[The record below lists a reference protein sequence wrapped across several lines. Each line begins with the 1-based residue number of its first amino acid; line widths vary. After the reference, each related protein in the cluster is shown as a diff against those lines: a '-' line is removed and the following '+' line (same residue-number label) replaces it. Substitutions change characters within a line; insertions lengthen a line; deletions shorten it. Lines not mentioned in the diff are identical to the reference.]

1 MLASVFAKTT
11 RDRWKGMAIAVFSLG
26 LLLWMVMVVYQDIDI
41 SAYTELPEV
50 FLALMGIPEGADVAS
65 LGVGVMY
72 SFYGAMTLAG
82 LAVSMGSASVAGEER
97 DGTIGLLL
105 GNPKS
110 RTNVLIS
117 KAASMVL
124 LVGLGSLGLWGAAP
138 LLAGILDVNM
148 GAMQIGPF
156 ALHLFVNALFYGF
169 LAMAIGAWTGKRG
182 LASGVSA
189 GIMALG
195 FVAVGIFPIIEGW
208 ENVAKVFPWYYFD
221 NGQPVIN
228 GIQWGDL
235 AVLMG
240 AVVVL
245 AAFALVGVNRR
256 DLRSH
261 NVGVTLLDRLR
272 GNPLTQKI
280 VDRLAGATRVSRI
293 WIKTASE
300 HQGLL
305 IVTAY
310 IMFFLMGVLMGPLY
324 GLMDQTLLDFT
335 KQIPEELW
343 AFVGAAGGDMSTAE
357 GFYEAETF
365 GLMAPIAVIVVTAVI
380 GARGLAG
387 EEQNRTMG
395 LLLANPIKRSR
406 VVLEKALAMVVYA
419 IAVGVST
426 FLGVWLGSV
435 LGGLGIDVGNIAATS
450 LLATLVGLVFGTLA
464 LALSAATGR
473 VRVAIFGTV
482 GAALVFHLVNSFA
495 SLNDNLAGWA
505 RVSPFSYYLNTH
517 PLENG
522 MDWGHGAILAG
533 LTVVL
538 VAVSVVLFQRRDLRQ
553 TG

>member
-11 RDRWKGMAIAVFSLG
+11 RDRWKSMAIAMFSLG
-26 LLLWMVMVVYQDIDI
+26 LLVWMVMAVYQDIDI
-41 SAYTELPEV
+41 SVYSDLPEV
-50 FLALMGIPEGADVAS
+50 FLSIMGIPDGADVAS
-65 LGVGVMY
+65 LAVGVMY
-72 SFYGAMTLAG
+72 GFYGALTLAG

-110 RTNVLIS
+110 RTNVLFS

-124 LVGLGSLGLWGAAP
+124 LVGLGSLALWGAAP
-138 LLAGILDVNM
+138 LVAGILDVRM
-148 GAMQIGPF
+148 GGMQIGAY

-169 LAMAIGAWTGKRG
+169 LAMAIGAWTGRRG

-189 GIMALG
+189 GVMALG

-208 ENVAKVFPWYYFD
+208 ENVGKVFPWHYFD

-240 AVVVL
+240 AIVVL
-245 AAFALVGVNRR
+245 AAIALVGVNRR

-305 IVTAY
+305 IVSAY

-365 GLMAPIAVIVVTAVI
+365 GLMAPIAVMVVTAVI
-380 GARGLAG
+380 GARALAG

-406 VVLEKALAMVVYA
+406 VVLEKAWAMVVYA
-419 IAVGVST
+419 VAVGFFT
-426 FLGVWLGSV
+426 FAGVWLGSV
-435 LGGLGIDVGNIAATS
+435 IGGLGMDVGNIAATS
-450 LLATLVGLVFGTLA
+450 FLATLVGLVFGTLS
-464 LALSAATGR
+464 LVLSAATGR
-473 VRVAIFGTV
+473 TRVAVFGTA

-495 SLNDNLAGWA
+495 SLNDTLAGWA

-517 PLENG
+517 PLTNG
-522 MDWGHGAILAG
+522 MDWGNGAILAG
-533 LTVVL
+533 LSVVL
-538 VAVSVVLFQRRDLRQ
+538 LALSVVLFQRRDLRQ

>member
-105 GNPKS
+105 GNPRS

-280 VDRLAGATRVSRI
+280 VDRLAGGTRVSRI

>member
-11 RDRWKGMAIAVFSLG
+11 RDRWKGMAIAIVSLG
-26 LLLWMVMVVYQDIDI
+26 LLLLMAMAVYQDIDLSI
-41 SAYTELPEV
+41 YNDLPEV
-50 FLALMGIPEGADVAS
+50 FLSIMGIPDGADVAS
-65 LGVGVMY
+65 LAVGVLY
-72 SFYGAMTLAG
+72 GFYGALTLAG

-110 RTNVLIS
+110 RTNVLVS

-124 LVGLGSLGLWGAAP
+124 LVGVGSLALWGAAP
-138 LLAGILDVNM
+138 LVAGILDVRM
-148 GAMQIGPF
+148 GGMQIGSY

-189 GIMALG
+189 GVMALG

-208 ENVAKVFPWYYFD
+208 ENVAKIFPWHYFD
-221 NGQPVIN
+221 NAQPVIN

-235 AVLMG
+235 AVLFG
-240 AVVVL
+240 ATVVL
-245 AAFALVGVNRR
+245 AGIAWVGVNRR
-256 DLRSH
+256 DLRSQ

-272 GNPLTQKI
+272 DNPMTQKV

-305 IVTAY
+305 IVCAY
-310 IMFFLMGVLMGPLY
+310 LMFFVMGLLMGPLY
-324 GLMDQTLLDFT
+324 GLMDETLLSFAN
-335 KQIPEELW
+335 QIPEELY
-343 AFVGAAGGDMSTAE
+343 AFVGAGGGDMSTAE

-365 GLMAPIAVIVVTAVI
+365 GLMAPIAVMVVTMVI
-380 GARGLAG
+380 GARALAG

-406 VVLEKALAMVVYA
+406 VVLEKAWAMVVYA
-419 IAVGVST
+419 VAVGFFT
-426 FLGVWLGSV
+426 FAGVWLGSV
-435 LGGLGIDVGNIAATS
+435 IGGLGMDVGNIAATS
-450 LLATLVGLVFGTLA
+450 FLATLVGLVFGTLS
-464 LALSAATGR
+464 LVLSAATGR
-473 VRVAIFGTV
+473 TRIAVFGTA

-495 SLNDNLAGWA
+495 SLNDTLAGWA

-522 MDWGHGAILAG
+522 MDWGNGAILAG

-538 VAVSVVLFQRRDLRQ
+538 LVLSVVLFQRRDLRQ

>member
-11 RDRWKGMAIAVFSLG
+11 RDRWKGMAIAMFSLG
-26 LLLWMVMVVYQDIDI
+26 LLLWMVMAVYQDIDI
-41 SAYTELPEV
+41 SVYTELPEV
-50 FLALMGIPEGADVAS
+50 FLSIMGIPEGADVAS
-65 LGVGVMY
+65 LAVGVMY
-72 SFYGAMTLAG
+72 GFYGALTLAG

-110 RTNVLIS
+110 RTNVLVS
-117 KAASMVL
+117 KAASMLL
-124 LVGLGSLGLWGAAP
+124 LVGLGALALWGAAP
-138 LLAGILDVNM
+138 LIAGILDVRM
-148 GAMQIGPF
+148 GGMQVGPY

-189 GIMALG
+189 GAMALG

-240 AVVVL
+240 AIVVL
-245 AAFALVGVNRR
+245 AAIALVGVNRR

-435 LGGLGIDVGNIAATS
+435 LGGLGINVGNIAATS

-522 MDWGHGAILAG
+522 MDWGNGAILAG

>member
-1 MLASVFAKTT
+1 
-11 RDRWKGMAIAVFSLG
+11 
-26 LLLWMVMVVYQDIDI
+26 
-41 SAYTELPEV
+41 
-50 FLALMGIPEGADVAS
+50 
-65 LGVGVMY
+65 
-72 SFYGAMTLAG
+72 
-82 LAVSMGSASVAGEER
+82 
-97 DGTIGLLL
+97 
-105 GNPKS
+105 
-110 RTNVLIS
+110 
-117 KAASMVL
+117 
-124 LVGLGSLGLWGAAP
+124 
-138 LLAGILDVNM
+138 
-148 GAMQIGPF
+148 
-156 ALHLFVNALFYGF
+156 
-169 LAMAIGAWTGKRG
+169 MAIGAWTGKRG

-189 GIMALG
+189 GVMALG

-240 AVVVL
+240 AIVVL
-245 AAFALVGVNRR
+245 AAIALVGVNRR

-272 GNPLTQKI
+272 GSPLTQKI

-293 WIKTASE
+293 SIKTASE

-305 IVTAY
+305 IVSAY

-380 GARGLAG
+380 GARALAG

-406 VVLEKALAMVVYA
+406 VVVEKALAMVVYA
-419 IAVGVST
+419 IAVGFST

-435 LGGLGIDVGNIAATS
+435 LGGLGINVGNIAATS

-495 SLNDNLAGWA
+495 SLNDSLAGWA

-517 PLENG
+517 PLQNG
-522 MDWGHGAILAG
+522 MDWGNGAILAG

-538 VAVSVVLFQRRDLRQ
+538 VALSVVMFQRRDLRQ

>member
-11 RDRWKGMAIAVFSLG
+11 RDRWKGMAIAMFSLG
-26 LLLWMVMVVYQDIDI
+26 LLVWMVMAVYQDIDI

-50 FLALMGIPEGADVAS
+50 FLSIMGIPAGADVAS
-65 LGVGVMY
+65 LAVGVMY
-72 SFYGAMTLAG
+72 GFYGALTLAG

-110 RTNVLIS
+110 RTNVLVS

-124 LVGLGSLGLWGAAP
+124 LVGLGSLALWGAAP
-138 LLAGILDVNM
+138 LIAGILDVRM
-148 GAMQIGPF
+148 GDMQIGSY

-189 GIMALG
+189 GVMALG
-195 FVAVGIFPIIEGW
+195 FVAVGIFPVIEGW
-208 ENVAKVFPWYYFD
+208 ENVAKVFPWHYFD
-221 NGQPVIN
+221 NAQPVIN

-235 AVLMG
+235 GVLIG
-240 AVVVL
+240 AIVVL
-245 AAFALVGVNRR
+245 GGIALVGVNRR

-305 IVTAY
+305 IVSAY
-310 IMFFLMGVLMGPLY
+310 VMFFLMGVMMGPLY

-380 GARGLAG
+380 GARALAG

-406 VVLEKALAMVVYA
+406 VVLEKALAMLVYA

-473 VRVAIFGTV
+473 VRVAVFGTV

-495 SLNDNLAGWA
+495 SLNDTLAGWA

-522 MDWGHGAILAG
+522 MDWGNGAILAG

-538 VAVSVVLFQRRDLRQ
+538 VAFSVVLFQRRDLRQ

>member
-11 RDRWKGMAIAVFSLG
+11 RDRWKGMAIAMFSLG
-26 LLLWMVMVVYQDIDI
+26 LLLWMVMAVYQDIDI
-41 SAYTELPEV
+41 SVYTELPEV
-50 FLALMGIPEGADVAS
+50 FLSIMGIPEGADVAS
-65 LGVGVMY
+65 LAVGVMY
-72 SFYGAMTLAG
+72 GFYGALTLAG

-110 RTNVLIS
+110 RTNVLVS
-117 KAASMVL
+117 KAASMLL
-124 LVGLGSLGLWGAAP
+124 LVGLGALALWGAAP
-138 LLAGILDVNM
+138 LIAGILDVRM
-148 GAMQIGPF
+148 GGMQVGPY

-189 GIMALG
+189 GAMALG

-240 AVVVL
+240 AIVVL
-245 AAFALVGVNRR
+245 AAIALVGVNRR

-272 GNPLTQKI
+272 GSPLTQKI

-293 WIKTASE
+293 SIKTASE

-305 IVTAY
+305 IVSAY

-380 GARGLAG
+380 GARALAG

-406 VVLEKALAMVVYA
+406 VVLEKALAMLVYA

-426 FLGVWLGSV
+426 FLGVWLGSA
-435 LGGLGIDVGNIAATS
+435 LGGLGINVGNIAATS

-495 SLNDNLAGWA
+495 SLNDSLAGWA

-522 MDWGHGAILAG
+522 MDWGNGAILAG
-533 LTVVL
+533 LAVVL

-553 TG
+553 TS

>member
-11 RDRWKGMAIAVFSLG
+11 RDRWKGMAIAMFSLG
-26 LLLWMVMVVYQDIDI
+26 LLLWMVMAVYQDIDI
-41 SAYTELPEV
+41 SVYTELPEV
-50 FLALMGIPEGADVAS
+50 FLSIMGIPDGADVAS
-65 LGVGVMY
+65 LAVGVMY
-72 SFYGAMTLAG
+72 GFYGALTLAG
-82 LAVSMGSASVAGEER
+82 MAVSMGSASVAGEER

-110 RTNVLIS
+110 RTNVLVS
-117 KAASMVL
+117 KAASMLL
-124 LVGLGSLGLWGAAP
+124 LVGLGALALWGAAP
-138 LLAGILDVNM
+138 LIAGILDVRM
-148 GAMQIGPF
+148 GGMQIGAY

-240 AVVVL
+240 AIVVL
-245 AAFALVGVNRR
+245 AAIALVGVNRR

-272 GNPLTQKI
+272 GNPLTRKI

-293 WIKTASE
+293 SIKTASE

-305 IVTAY
+305 IVSAY

-395 LLLANPIKRSR
+395 LLLANPIRRSR
-406 VVLEKALAMVVYA
+406 VVLEKALAMLVYA
-419 IAVGVST
+419 IAVGLST

-450 LLATLVGLVFGTLA
+450 FLATLVGLVFGTLA

-473 VRVAIFGTV
+473 VRVAVFGTV

-495 SLNDNLAGWA
+495 SLNDTLAGWA

-522 MDWGHGAILAG
+522 MDWGNAAILAG

>member
-11 RDRWKGMAIAVFSLG
+11 RDRWKGMAIAMFSLG
-26 LLLWMVMVVYQDIDI
+26 LLLWMVMAVYQDIDI
-41 SAYTELPEV
+41 SVYTELPEV
-50 FLALMGIPEGADVAS
+50 FLSIMGIPDGADVAS
-65 LGVGVMY
+65 LAVGVMY
-72 SFYGAMTLAG
+72 GFYGALTLAG

-110 RTNVLIS
+110 RTNVLVS

-124 LVGLGSLGLWGAAP
+124 LVGLGSLALWGAAP
-138 LLAGILDVNM
+138 LIAGILDVRM
-148 GAMQIGPF
+148 GGMQIGPY

-189 GIMALG
+189 GVMALG

-208 ENVAKVFPWYYFD
+208 ENVAKVFPWHYFD
-221 NGQPVIN
+221 TAQPVIN

-235 AVLMG
+235 AVLFG
-240 AVVVL
+240 ATALL
-245 AAFALVGVNRR
+245 AVIALVGVNRR

-305 IVTAY
+305 IVSAY

-395 LLLANPIKRSR
+395 LLLANPIRRSR
-406 VVLEKALAMVVYA
+406 VVLEKALAMVLYA
-419 IAVGVST
+419 IAVGFST
-426 FLGVWLGSV
+426 FAGVWLGSII
-435 LGGLGIDVGNIAATS
+435 GGLGIDVGNIAATS
-450 LLATLVGLVFGTLA
+450 FLATLVGLVFGALA

-495 SLNDNLAGWA
+495 SLNDTLAGWA

-522 MDWGHGAILAG
+522 MDWGNGAILAG
-533 LTVVL
+533 LTIAL
-538 VAVSVVLFQRRDLRQ
+538 VAASVVLFQRRDLRQ

>member
-11 RDRWKGMAIAVFSLG
+11 RDRWKGMAIAMFSLG
-26 LLLWMVMVVYQDIDI
+26 LLLWMVMAVYQDIDI
-41 SAYTELPEV
+41 SAYSELPEV
-50 FLALMGIPEGADVAS
+50 FLSIMGIPEGADVAS
-65 LGVGVMY
+65 LAVGVMY
-72 SFYGAMTLAG
+72 GFYGALTLAG

-110 RTNVLIS
+110 RTNVLVS

-124 LVGLGSLGLWGAAP
+124 LVGLGALALWGAAP
-138 LLAGILDVNM
+138 LVAGILDVRM
-148 GAMQIGPF
+148 GGMQIGAY
-156 ALHLFVNALFYGF
+156 ALHLFANAIFYGF

-208 ENVAKVFPWYYFD
+208 ENVAKVFPWHYFD

-228 GIQWGDL
+228 GIQWSDL
-235 AVLMG
+235 AVLIG
-240 AVVVL
+240 AIVVL
-245 AAFALVGVNRR
+245 AGIASVGINRR
-256 DLRSH
+256 DLRSQ

-305 IVTAY
+305 VVTAY

-324 GLMDQTLLDFT
+324 GLMDQTLLNFT

-450 LLATLVGLVFGTLA
+450 FLATLVGLVFGTLA

-495 SLNDNLAGWA
+495 SLNDTLAGWA

-522 MDWGHGAILAG
+522 MDWGNGAILAG
-533 LTVVL
+533 LTVLL

>member
-11 RDRWKGMAIAVFSLG
+11 RDRWKGMAIATVSLG
-26 LLLWMVMVVYQDIDI
+26 LLLLMAMSVYRDIDL
-41 SAYTELPEV
+41 SVYSDLPEV
-50 FLALMGIPEGADVAS
+50 FLSIMGIPDGADVAS
-65 LGVGVMY
+65 LAVGVLY
-72 SFYGAMTLAG
+72 GFYGALTLAA

-110 RTNVLIS
+110 RTNVLVS

-124 LVGLGSLGLWGAAP
+124 LVGLGSLALWGAAP
-138 LLAGILDVNM
+138 LVAGILDVRM
-148 GAMQIGPF
+148 GGMQIGPY

-189 GIMALG
+189 GVMALG

-208 ENVAKVFPWYYFD
+208 ENVAKVFPWHYFD

-235 AVLMG
+235 AVLFG
-240 AVVVL
+240 ATVL
-245 AAFALVGVNRR
+245 LAGIALVGVNRR
-256 DLRSH
+256 DLRGQ

-272 GNPLTQKI
+272 ANPMTRKV

-305 IVTAY
+305 IITAY
-310 IMFFLMGVLMGPLY
+310 LMFFVMGVLMGPLY
-324 GLMDQTLLDFT
+324 GLMDQTLLSFAD
-335 KQIPEELW
+335 QIPKELY
-343 AFVGAAGGDMSTAE
+343 AFVGAGGGSMSTPE
-357 GFYEAETF
+357 GFYEVETF
-365 GLMAPIAVIVVTAVI
+365 GLMAPIAVMVVTVVI
-380 GARGLAG
+380 GARALAG

-406 VVLEKALAMVVYA
+406 VLLEKVWAMVVYA
-419 IAVGVST
+419 IAVGFST
-426 FLGVWLGSV
+426 FFGVWLGS
-435 LGGLGIDVGNIAATS
+435 LIGGLGLDVGNIAATS
-450 LLATLVGLVFGTLA
+450 FLATLVGLVFGALA

-473 VRVAIFGTV
+473 VRVAVFGSV
-482 GAALVFHLVNSFA
+482 GVALVFHLVNSFA
-495 SLNDNLAGWA
+495 SLNDTLAGWA
-505 RVSPFSYYLNTH
+505 RVSPFSYYLSTH
-517 PLENG
+517 PLQNG
-522 MDWGHGAILAG
+522 MDWGNGAILAG
-533 LTVVL
+533 LTIVL
-538 VAVSVVLFQRRDLRQ
+538 VAVSVVMFQRRDLRE

>member
-1 MLASVFAKTT
+1 MLASVFLKTT
-11 RDRWKGMAIAVFSLG
+11 RDRWKAMAIGMASLV
-26 LLLWMVMVVYQDIDI
+26 LLLWMAMAVYRDIDLSI
-41 SAYTELPEV
+41 YTELPEV
-50 FLALMGIPEGADVAS
+50 FLSIMGIPSGADVAS
-65 LGVGVMY
+65 LAIGVMY
-72 SFYGAMTLAG
+72 SFYGALTLAG

-110 RTNVLIS
+110 RTTVLVS
-117 KAASMVL
+117 KAASMTL
-124 LVGLGSLGLWGAAP
+124 LVGLGSLALWGAAP
-138 LLAGILDVNM
+138 LIAGILDVRM
-148 GAMQIGPF
+148 GGMQIGSY

-169 LAMAIGAWTGKRG
+169 LAMAIGAWTGRRG

-189 GIMALG
+189 GVMAFG
-195 FVAVGIFPIIEGW
+195 FIAVGIFPIIEGW
-208 ENVAKVFPWYYFD
+208 ENVAKVFPWHYFD

-235 AVLMG
+235 AVLFG
-240 AVVVL
+240 ATVVL
-245 AAFALVGVNRR
+245 AGIALFGVNRR
-256 DLRSH
+256 DLRGQ

-272 GNPLTQKI
+272 ANPMTQKV
-280 VDRLAGATRVSRI
+280 VDRLAGATRVSHI

-305 IVTAY
+305 IITAY
-310 IMFFLMGVLMGPLY
+310 LMFFVMGVLMGPLY

-365 GLMAPIAVIVVTAVI
+365 GLMAPIAVMVVTAVI
-380 GARGLAG
+380 GARALAG

-406 VVLEKALAMVVYA
+406 VILEKALAMVVYA
-419 IAVGVST
+419 IAVGFST
-426 FLGVWLGSV
+426 FAGVWLGS
-435 LGGLGIDVGNIAATS
+435 LIGGLGIDVGNIAATS
-450 LLATLVGLVFGTLA
+450 FLATLVGLVFGALA

-473 VRVAIFGTV
+473 VRVAIFGMV
-482 GAALVFHLVNSFA
+482 GAALVSHLVNSFA
-495 SLNDNLAGWA
+495 SLNDSLAGWA

-517 PLENG
+517 PLQNG
-522 MDWGHGAILAG
+522 MDWGNAAILAG

-538 VAVSVVLFQRRDLRQ
+538 VAAAVVLFQRRDLRQ
-553 TG
+553 SG

>member
-1 MLASVFAKTT
+1 M
-11 RDRWKGMAIAVFSLG
+11 
-26 LLLWMVMVVYQDIDI
+26 
-41 SAYTELPEV
+41 
-50 FLALMGIPEGADVAS
+50 
-65 LGVGVMY
+65 
-72 SFYGAMTLAG
+72 
-82 LAVSMGSASVAGEER
+82 
-97 DGTIGLLL
+97 
-105 GNPKS
+105 
-110 RTNVLIS
+110 
-117 KAASMVL
+117 
-124 LVGLGSLGLWGAAP
+124 
-138 LLAGILDVNM
+138 
-148 GAMQIGPF
+148 
-156 ALHLFVNALFYGF
+156 
-169 LAMAIGAWTGKRG
+169 
-182 LASGVSA
+182 ASGVSA

-208 ENVAKVFPWYYFD
+208 ENVSKVFPWHYFD

-240 AVVVL
+240 AIVVL
-245 AAFALVGVNRR
+245 AAIALVGVNRR

-272 GNPLTQKI
+272 GSPLTQKM

-293 WIKTASE
+293 SIKTVSE

-305 IVTAY
+305 IVSAY

-365 GLMAPIAVIVVTAVI
+365 GLMAPIAVMVVTAVI
-380 GARGLAG
+380 GARALAG

-419 IAVGVST
+419 IAVGFST
-426 FLGVWLGSV
+426 FAGVWLGS
-435 LGGLGIDVGNIAATS
+435 LIGGLGIDVGNIAATS
-450 LLATLVGLVFGTLA
+450 FLATLVGLVFGALA

-473 VRVAIFGTV
+473 VRVAIFGMV

-495 SLNDNLAGWA
+495 SLNDSLAAWA

-522 MDWGHGAILAG
+522 MDWGNGAILAG

-538 VAVSVVLFQRRDLRQ
+538 IVVSVVFFQRRDLRQ

>member
-11 RDRWKGMAIAVFSLG
+11 RDRWKGMAIAMFSLG
-26 LLLWMVMVVYQDIDI
+26 LLLWMVMAVYQDIDI
-41 SAYTELPEV
+41 TIYTDLPEV
-50 FLALMGIPEGADVAS
+50 FLSIMGIPDGADVAS
-65 LGVGVMY
+65 LAVGVLY
-72 SFYGAMTLAG
+72 GLYGALTLAG

-110 RTNVLIS
+110 RTNVLVS

-124 LVGLGSLGLWGAAP
+124 LVGLGSLALWGAAP
-138 LLAGILDVNM
+138 LVAGILDVRM
-148 GAMQIGPF
+148 GGMQIGAY

-189 GIMALG
+189 GVMALG

-208 ENVAKVFPWYYFD
+208 ENVAKVFPWHYFD
-221 NGQPVIN
+221 NAQPVIN

-235 AVLMG
+235 AVLFG
-240 AVVVL
+240 ATVL
-245 AAFALVGVNRR
+245 LAVIALVGVNRR
-256 DLRSH
+256 DLRGQ

-272 GNPLTQKI
+272 ANPMTQKV

-305 IVTAY
+305 IIIGY
-310 IMFFLMGVLMGPLY
+310 LMFFVMGVLMGPLY
-324 GLMDQTLLDFT
+324 GLMDETLLRFT
-335 KQIPEELW
+335 DQIPKELW
-343 AFVGAAGGDMSTAE
+343 AFVGAGGGSMSTAE
-357 GFYEAETF
+357 GFYEAEVF
-365 GLMAPIAVIVVTAVI
+365 GLMAPIAVMVVTVVI
-380 GARGLAG
+380 GVRALAG

-406 VVLEKALAMVVYA
+406 VLLEKVLAMVVYA
-419 IAVGVST
+419 IAVGFST
-426 FLGVWLGSV
+426 FAGVWLGSII
-435 LGGLGIDVGNIAATS
+435 GGLGIAVGNIAATS
-450 LLATLVGLVFGTLA
+450 LLATLVGLVFGALA

-473 VRVAIFGTV
+473 VRVSIFGTV

-495 SLNDNLAGWA
+495 SLNDTLAGWA

-522 MDWGHGAILAG
+522 MDWGNGAILAG
-533 LTVVL
+533 LTIVL

>member
-11 RDRWKGMAIAVFSLG
+11 RDRWKAMAIAMFSLG
-26 LLLWMVMVVYQDIDI
+26 LLLWMVMAVYQDIDI
-41 SAYTELPEV
+41 SVYTELPEV
-50 FLALMGIPEGADVAS
+50 FLSIMGIPEGADVAS
-65 LGVGVMY
+65 LAVGVMY
-72 SFYGAMTLAG
+72 SFYGALTLAG
-82 LAVSMGSASVAGEER
+82 MAVSMGSASVAGEER

-110 RTNVLIS
+110 RTNVLVS

-124 LVGLGSLGLWGAAP
+124 LVGLGSLALWGAAP
-138 LLAGILDVNM
+138 LLAGILDVRM
-148 GAMQIGPF
+148 GGMQIGSY

-189 GIMALG
+189 GVMALG

-228 GIQWGDL
+228 GIQGGDL

-240 AVVVL
+240 AIVVL
-245 AAFALVGVNRR
+245 AAIALVGVNRR

-305 IVTAY
+305 IVSAY

-324 GLMDQTLLDFT
+324 GLMDQTLLAFT

-380 GARGLAG
+380 GARALAG

-395 LLLANPIKRSR
+395 LLLANPIKRSW
-406 VVLEKALAMVVYA
+406 VVLEKALAMLVYA

-435 LGGLGIDVGNIAATS
+435 LGGLGINVGNIAATS

-495 SLNDNLAGWA
+495 SLNDSLAGWA

-522 MDWGHGAILAG
+522 MDWGNGAILAG
-533 LTVVL
+533 LAVVL
-538 VAVSVVLFQRRDLRQ
+538 VALSVFLFQRRDLRQ
-553 TG
+553 MS

>member
-387 EEQNRTMG
+387 EDQNRTMG

-435 LGGLGIDVGNIAATS
+435 LGGLGIDVGNIAATA

>member
-117 KAASMVL
+117 KTASMVL

>member
-11 RDRWKGMAIAVFSLG
+11 RDRWKGMAIAMFSLG
-26 LLLWMVMVVYQDIDI
+26 LLLWMVMAVYQDIDI
-41 SAYTELPEV
+41 SAYSELPEV
-50 FLALMGIPEGADVAS
+50 FLSIMGIPEGADVAS
-65 LGVGVMY
+65 LAVGVMY
-72 SFYGAMTLAG
+72 GFYGALTLAG

-110 RTNVLIS
+110 RTNVLVS
-117 KAASMVL
+117 KAASMLL
-124 LVGLGSLGLWGAAP
+124 LVGLGALALWGAAP
-138 LLAGILDVNM
+138 LIAGILDVRM
-148 GAMQIGPF
+148 GGMQIGAY
-156 ALHLFVNALFYGF
+156 ALHLFANALFYGF

-189 GIMALG
+189 GVMALG

-208 ENVAKVFPWYYFD
+208 ENVAKVFPWHYFD

-235 AVLMG
+235 AVLIG
-240 AVVVL
+240 AIVVL
-245 AAFALVGVNRR
+245 AGIAWVGINRR
-256 DLRSH
+256 DLRSQ

-310 IMFFLMGVLMGPLY
+310 VMFFLMGVLMGPLY
-324 GLMDQTLLDFT
+324 GLMDQTLLNFT

-380 GARGLAG
+380 GARALAG

-406 VVLEKALAMVVYA
+406 VVLEKALAMLVYA

-495 SLNDNLAGWA
+495 SLNDTLAGWA

-522 MDWGHGAILAG
+522 MDWGNGAILAG
-533 LTVVL
+533 LAVVL
-538 VAVSVVLFQRRDLRQ
+538 VAASIVLFQRRDLRQ

>member
-117 KAASMVL
+117 KTASMVL

-138 LLAGILDVNM
+138 LLAGLLDVNM

>member
-11 RDRWKGMAIAVFSLG
+11 RDRWKSMAIAMFSLG
-26 LLLWMVMVVYQDIDI
+26 LLVWMVMAVYQDIDI
-41 SAYTELPEV
+41 SAYSDLPEV
-50 FLALMGIPEGADVAS
+50 FLSIMGIPEGADVAS
-65 LGVGVMY
+65 LAVGVMY
-72 SFYGAMTLAG
+72 SFYAALTLAG

-110 RTNVLIS
+110 RTNVLVS

-124 LVGLGSLGLWGAAP
+124 LVGLGSLALWGAAP
-138 LLAGILDVNM
+138 LVAGILDVRM
-148 GAMQIGPF
+148 GGMQIGPY

-169 LAMAIGAWTGKRG
+169 LAMAIGAWTGRRG

-189 GIMALG
+189 GVMALG

-208 ENVAKVFPWYYFD
+208 ENVSKVFPWHYFD
-221 NGQPVIN
+221 SGQPVIN

-235 AVLMG
+235 AVLVG
-240 AVVVL
+240 AIVVL
-245 AAFALVGVNRR
+245 AAIALVGVNRR

-305 IVTAY
+305 IVSAY

-365 GLMAPIAVIVVTAVI
+365 GLMAPIAVMVVTAVI
-380 GARGLAG
+380 GARALAG

-395 LLLANPIKRSR
+395 LLLSNPIKRSR
-406 VVLEKALAMVVYA
+406 VVLEKALAMLVYA
-419 IAVGVST
+419 IAVGLST

-450 LLATLVGLVFGTLA
+450 FLATLVGLVFGTLA

-473 VRVAIFGTV
+473 VRVAVFGTV

-495 SLNDNLAGWA
+495 SLNDNLAAWA

-522 MDWGHGAILAG
+522 MDWGNGAILAG
-533 LTVVL
+533 LSVVL
-538 VAVSVVLFQRRDLRQ
+538 LIAAVVLFQRRDLRQ